1 MGLRVFLE
9 RLTLGAIAR
18 ARVEAV
24 GVEPGIEHD
33 RAVALALGPALAA
46 GEKPRADA
54 FMPPICHDRHLPE
67 LHRLA
72 VEGLHRNRP
81 DHGPAR
87 GGAEMLAAGV
97 VGELILAQGEAERG
111 AQDRL
116 AQGERPA
123 IKVRPERR
131 LDELEVVLLGP
142 RRAHGLEERC
152 STMAQIALIWGA
164 SLPR

>member
-1 MGLRVFLE
+1 MGHRVFLE

-24 GVEPGIEHD
+24 GVEPGIEHG
-33 RAVALALGPALAA
+33 RTVALALGPALAA

-54 FMPPICHDRHLPE
+54 FEPPIARDRHLPE

-72 VEGLHRNRP
+72 VERLHRNRS
-81 DHGPAR
+81 DHGPAG
-87 GGAEMLAAGV
+87 GGAEMPAARV
-97 VGELILAQGEAERG
+97 VGELVGRQGETERG

-131 LDELEVVLLGP
+131 LNELEVILPSP
-142 RRAHGLEERC
+142 RCAHGLAEMR
-152 STMAQIALIWGA
+152 SIMAQIALIWGA